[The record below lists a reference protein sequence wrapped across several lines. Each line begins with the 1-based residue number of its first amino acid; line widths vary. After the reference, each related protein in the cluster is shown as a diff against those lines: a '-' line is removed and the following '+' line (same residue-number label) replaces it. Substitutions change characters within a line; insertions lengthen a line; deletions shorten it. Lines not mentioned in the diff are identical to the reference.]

1 MALRSCLKQNA
12 AHEDALQALLESSN
26 SWINPNQVY
35 LEAAYHLGE
44 LGFIQLKEHYFIKC
58 ANPLDAL
65 DFGNLINP
73 DCENKIAIAD
83 DFDESCDDLM
93 CEECGRYILPITHQK
108 QRFHVVS
115 LSLQKQ
121 AILQWLEAELK
132 EFTFKNQSAG
142 VYHVLLDNGFVT
154 VILPDFID
162 NPSYLAVD
170 KLKTQPTLII
180 TLRKTLPHLP
190 LDITTIR
197 LSDLMSERLS
207 LQQGLH
213 MAMDHGVPKEIPNVS
228 RQILPFVSL
237 HQAKMAE
244 KPITYSITIDSE
256 GIFVGG
262 IHVIGKQAPSR
273 IQIFRILLEQYW
285 RDFEEGKPKEMH
297 TPLNLHQIAE
307 RLEPHMGLIDDLEQQ
322 IRRPLNKMQKA
333 IEETLAKELGVNIKR
348 DDIIQTLGWPGFKK
362 QEYGYRLNP
371 FTLIFTKHS

>member
-12 AHEDALQALLESSN
+12 AHEDVLQALLESSN

-35 LEAAYHLGE
+35 LEAAHHLGE

-121 AILQWLEAELK
+121 AIVQWFEVELR
-132 EFTFKNQSAG
+132 ELVFKNPSAG

-162 NPSYLAVD
+162 NPSYFAVD
-170 KLKTQPTLII
+170 KLKAQPTLII

-190 LDITTIR
+190 LDITTIK

-213 MAMDHGVPKEIPNVS
+213 MAIEHGLPREIPNVS

-237 HQAKMAE
+237 HQPKMVG
-244 KPITYSITIDSE
+244 KPITYSITIDSD

-262 IHVIGKQAPSR
+262 VHVIGKQAPSR

-297 TPLNLHQIAE
+297 TPLNLNQIAE

-333 IEETLAKELGVNIKR
+333 IEETLATELGVNIKR

-371 FTLIFTKHS
+371 FNLVFTK

>member
-65 DFGNLINP
+65 DFDNLINP

-93 CEECGRYILPITHQK
+93 CEECGRYILPISHQK
-108 QRFHVVS
+108 QRFHVVY

-142 VYHVLLDNGFVT
+142 VYHILLDSGFVT
-154 VILPDFID
+154 MILPDFID

-170 KLKTQPTLII
+170 RLKAQPTLII

-228 RQILPFVSL
+228 KQILPFVSL
-237 HQAKMAE
+237 HQPKLAE

-262 IHVIGKQAPSR
+262 INV
-273 IQIFRILLEQYW
+273 Y
-285 RDFEEGKPKEMH
+285 
-297 TPLNLHQIAE
+297 
-307 RLEPHMGLIDDLEQQ
+307 
-322 IRRPLNKMQKA
+322 
-333 IEETLAKELGVNIKR
+333 
-348 DDIIQTLGWPGFKK
+348 
-362 QEYGYRLNP
+362 
-371 FTLIFTKHS
+371 

>member
-65 DFGNLINP
+65 DFDHLINP

-142 VYHVLLDNGFVT
+142 VYHVLLNSGFVT
-154 VILPDFID
+154 MILPDFID

-170 KLKTQPTLII
+170 RLKAQPTLII
-180 TLRKTLPHLP
+180 TLRKILPHLP

-197 LSDLMSERLS
+197 LSDLMSERMS

-213 MAMDHGVPKEIPNVS
+213 MAIEHGVPKEIPNIS

-237 HQAKMAE
+237 HQP
-244 KPITYSITIDSE
+244 KPAALPATYSITIDSE

-285 RDFEEGKPKEMH
+285 RDFEEGKPKKMH

-371 FTLIFTKHS
+371 FKLVFTK

>member
-65 DFGNLINP
+65 DFDHLINP

-83 DFDESCDDLM
+83 DFDESCDDLV

-121 AILQWLEAELK
+121 AILQWLESELK
-132 EFTFKNQSAG
+132 KFTFKNQSSG
-142 VYHVLLDNGFVT
+142 VYHILLDSGFVT
-154 VILPDFID
+154 MILPDFID
-162 NPSYLAVD
+162 NPSCLAVD
-170 KLKTQPTLII
+170 KLKAQPTLIV

-207 LQQGLH
+207 LKQGLH

-228 RQILPFVSL
+228 KQILPFVSL
-237 HQAKMAE
+237 HQPKLAE

-262 IHVIGKQAPSR
+262 INVIGKQAPSR

-297 TPLNLHQIAE
+297 TPLNLNQIAE

-322 IRRPLNKMQKA
+322 IRRPLNKMQKT

-371 FTLIFTKHS
+371 FNLVFTK

>member
-1 MALRSCLKQNA
+1 MQWFEVELR
-12 AHEDALQALLESSN
+12 
-26 SWINPNQVY
+26 
-35 LEAAYHLGE
+35 E
-44 LGFIQLKEHYFIKC
+44 L
-58 ANPLDAL
+58 
-65 DFGNLINP
+65 
-73 DCENKIAIAD
+73 
-83 DFDESCDDLM
+83 
-93 CEECGRYILPITHQK
+93 
-108 QRFHVVS
+108 V
-115 LSLQKQ
+115 
-121 AILQWLEAELK
+121 
-132 EFTFKNQSAG
+132 FKNPSAG

-162 NPSYLAVD
+162 NPSYLGVD
-170 KLKTQPTLII
+170 RIKAQPTLII
-180 TLRKTLPHLP
+180 ALRKTLPHLP

-197 LSDLMSERLS
+197 LSDLMSEKCS

-213 MAMDHGVPKEIPNVS
+213 MAMEHGVPKEIPNVS

-237 HQAKMAE
+237 HQPKLAE

-307 RLEPHMGLIDDLEQQ
+307 RLEPQMGLIDDLEQQ

-371 FTLIFTKHS
+371 FTLVFTQ

>member
-12 AHEDALQALLESSN
+12 AHEDVLQALLESSN

-65 DFGNLINP
+65 DFDNLINP
-73 DCENKIAIAD
+73 DCENKIVIAD

-142 VYHVLLDNGFVT
+142 IYHVLLDSGFVT
-154 VILPDFID
+154 IILPDFID

-170 KLKTQPTLII
+170 RLKAQPTLIV

-197 LSDLMSERLS
+197 LSDFINGNLS
-207 LQQGLH
+207 LKQGLDL
-213 MAMDHGVPKEIPNVS
+213 AIEHGIPKEIPNVS
-228 RQILPFVSL
+228 RQILPFVPL
-237 HQAKMAE
+237 RTAKPLAL
-244 KPITYSITIDSE
+244 PATYSITIDSE

-262 IHVIGKQAPSR
+262 VHVIGKQAPSR

-285 RDFEEGKPKEMH
+285 RDFEEGKPKKMH

-371 FTLIFTKHS
+371 FTLVFTK

>member
-35 LEAAYHLGE
+35 LEAAHHLGQ

-65 DFGNLINP
+65 DFDHLINP

-83 DFDESCDDLM
+83 DFDESCDDLV

-121 AILQWLEAELK
+121 AILQWLESELK
-132 EFTFKNQSAG
+132 KFTFKNQSSG

-162 NPSYLAVD
+162 KPSYLAVD
-170 KLKTQPTLII
+170 RLKAQPTLII

-207 LQQGLH
+207 LKQGLH

-228 RQILPFVSL
+228 KQILPFVSL
-237 HQAKMAE
+237 HQPKLAE

-262 IHVIGKQAPSR
+262 INVIGKQAPSR

-297 TPLNLHQIAE
+297 TPLNLNQIAE

-322 IRRPLNKMQKA
+322 IRRPLNKMQKT

-371 FTLIFTKHS
+371 FNLVFTK

>member
-26 SWINPNQVY
+26 SCINPNQVY
-35 LEAAYHLGE
+35 LEAAHHLGE

-65 DFGNLINP
+65 DFDNLINP

-93 CEECGRYILPITHQK
+93 CEECGRYILPISHQK

-121 AILQWLEAELK
+121 AIVEWFEAELR
-132 EFTFKNQSAG
+132 ELIFKNPGAG
-142 VYHVLLDNGFVT
+142 VYHVLLDSGFVT

-170 KLKTQPTLII
+170 RIKAQPTLII

-190 LDITTIR
+190 LDVHAIK
-197 LSDLMSERLS
+197 LSDFINGNLS
-207 LQQGLH
+207 LKEGLD
-213 MAMDHGVPKEIPNVS
+213 MTMEHGVPKEIPNVS

-237 HQAKMAE
+237 YKT
-244 KPITYSITIDSE
+244 KPLALPATYSITIYSD

-307 RLEPHMGLIDDLEQQ
+307 RLEPYMGLIDDLEQQ

-371 FTLIFTKHS
+371 FNLVFTK

>member
-1 MALRSCLKQNA
+1 MQV
-12 AHEDALQALLESSN
+12 LLESSN

-35 LEAAYHLGE
+35 LEAAHHLGE

-65 DFGNLINP
+65 DFDSLINP

-121 AILQWLEAELK
+121 TILHWLEAKLK
-132 EFTFKNQSAG
+132 EFTFKNQSTG
-142 VYHVLLDNGFVT
+142 IYHILLDSGFMT

-162 NPSYLAVD
+162 NPSYLAID
-170 KLKTQPTLII
+170 CIKAQPKLII

-213 MAMDHGVPKEIPNVS
+213 MAIEHGIPKEMLNLS

-244 KPITYSITIDSE
+244 KPITYSITI
-256 GIFVGG
+256 
-262 IHVIGKQAPSR
+262 
-273 IQIFRILLEQYW
+273 
-285 RDFEEGKPKEMH
+285 
-297 TPLNLHQIAE
+297 
-307 RLEPHMGLIDDLEQQ
+307 
-322 IRRPLNKMQKA
+322 RPLA
-333 IEETLAKELGVNIKR
+333 
-348 DDIIQTLGWPGFKK
+348 
-362 QEYGYRLNP
+362 
-371 FTLIFTKHS
+371 

>member
-35 LEAAYHLGE
+35 LEAAHHLGQ
-44 LGFIQLKEHYFIKC
+44 LGFIQIKEHYFIKC

-121 AILQWLEAELK
+121 TIVQWFEAELR
-132 EFTFKNQSAG
+132 EFVFKNQSAG
-142 VYHVLLDNGFVT
+142 VYHVLLDSGFVT
-154 VILPDFID
+154 IILPDFLD

-170 KLKTQPTLII
+170 RMKAQPTLII
-180 TLRKTLPHLP
+180 TLRKILPHLP
-190 LDITTIR
+190 LDITTIK
-197 LSDLMSERLS
+197 LLDVMSERLS
-207 LQQGLH
+207 LQQSLH
-213 MAMDHGVPKEIPNVS
+213 RAIEHGVPKEIPNVS
-228 RQILPFVSL
+228 RQVLPFVSL
-237 HQAKMAE
+237 HRPNMTE
-244 KPITYSITIDSE
+244 KPTTYSIAIGSE

-262 IHVIGKQAPSR
+262 VHVIGKQAPSR

-371 FTLIFTKHS
+371 FNLVFTK

>member
-1 MALRSCLKQNA
+1 MALRSCPKQNA

-35 LEAAYHLGE
+35 LEAAYHLGQ

-58 ANPLDAL
+58 ANPLDVL
-65 DFGNLINP
+65 DFDSLINP
-73 DCENKIAIAD
+73 DCENKIPIPD
-83 DFDESCDDLM
+83 DFDESCDDLI
-93 CEECGRYILPITHQK
+93 CEECGRYILPITQQK

-115 LSLQKQ
+115 LYLQKQ
-121 AILQWLEAELK
+121 AILQWLEVELK
-132 EFTFKNQSAG
+132 EFVFKNQSAG
-142 VYHVLLDNGFVT
+142 VYHILLDSGFVT
-154 VILPDFID
+154 MILPDFID
-162 NPSYLAVD
+162 NPSYLALER
-170 KLKTQPTLII
+170 LKAQPTLIV

-190 LDITTIR
+190 VDIPTIR
-197 LSDLMSERLS
+197 LSDLMSGKLS
-207 LQQGLH
+207 LQQGLDV
-213 MAMDHGVPKEIPNVS
+213 AIEHGVPKDIPNIS
-228 RQILPFVSL
+228 RQILPFMSL
-237 HQAKMAE
+237 HTP
-244 KPITYSITIDSE
+244 KPAVLPATYSITIDSE

-285 RDFEEGKPKEMH
+285 RDFEEGKPKDMH

-333 IEETLAKELGVNIKR
+333 IEETLAKELGSNIKR

-371 FTLIFTKHS
+371 FNLVFTK

>member
-12 AHEDALQALLESSN
+12 AHEDALQALLEASN
-26 SWINPNQVY
+26 SWINPNQIY
-35 LEAAYHLGE
+35 LEAAYHLGQ

-65 DFGNLINP
+65 DFDGLINP
-73 DCENKIAIAD
+73 DCENKIPIHD
-83 DFDESCDDLM
+83 DFDESCDDLI
-93 CEECGRYILPITHQK
+93 CEECGRYILPITQQK

-121 AILQWLEAELK
+121 AIVQWFEAEL
-132 EFTFKNQSAG
+132 EDFTFKNQSAG
-142 VYHVLLDNGFVT
+142 VYHVLLDSGFLT
-154 VILPDFID
+154 IILPDFID
-162 NPSYLAVD
+162 NPSCLAVD
-170 KLKTQPTLII
+170 KLKAQPTLII
-180 TLRKTLPHLP
+180 TLRKSLSYLP

-213 MAMDHGVPKEIPNVS
+213 MAIEHGVPKEIPNVS
-228 RQILPFVSL
+228 RQILPFISL
-237 HQAKMAE
+237 HQPKIAE

-371 FTLIFTKHS
+371 FNLVFTK

>member
-1 MALRSCLKQNA
+1 MALRSWYAQNA
-12 AHEDALQALLESSN
+12 AHEDALQALLEGRY
-26 SWINPNQVY
+26 SWIKPNQIY
-35 LEAAYHLGE
+35 LEAAYHLGQ

-65 DFGNLINP
+65 DFDGLINP
-73 DCENKIAIAD
+73 DCENKIPIPD
-83 DFDESCDDLM
+83 DFDESCDDLI
-93 CEECGRYILPITHQK
+93 CEECGRYILPITQQK

-121 AILQWLEAELK
+121 AIVQWFEAELR
-132 EFTFKNQSAG
+132 EFVFKNQSAG
-142 VYHVLLDNGFVT
+142 VYHVLLDSGFVT
-154 VILPDFID
+154 MVLPDFID
-162 NPSYLAVD
+162 NPSYLAID
-170 KLKTQPTLII
+170 RIKAQPTLII
-180 TLRKTLPHLP
+180 TLRKSLPHLP
-190 LDITTIR
+190 IDITTIR

-213 MAMDHGVPKEIPNVS
+213 MAMEHGIPKEIPNVS
-228 RQILPFVSL
+228 RQILPFIPL
-237 HQAKMAE
+237 HQPKIAE

-285 RDFEEGKPKEMH
+285 RDFEEGKPKDMH

-307 RLEPHMGLIDDLEQQ
+307 CLEPHMGLIDDLEQQ

-371 FTLIFTKHS
+371 FNLVFTK

>member
-12 AHEDALQALLESSN
+12 AHEDVLQALLESSN

-35 LEAAYHLGE
+35 LEAAHHLGE

-65 DFGNLINP
+65 DFDNLINP

-83 DFDESCDDLM
+83 DFDESCDDLV

-121 AILQWLEAELK
+121 AILQWLESELK
-132 EFTFKNQSAG
+132 KFTFKNQSSG

-162 NPSYLAVD
+162 KPSYLAVD
-170 KLKTQPTLII
+170 RLKAQPTLII

-207 LQQGLH
+207 LKQGLH

-228 RQILPFVSL
+228 KQILPFVSL
-237 HQAKMAE
+237 HQPKLAE

-262 IHVIGKQAPSR
+262 INVIGKQAPSR

-297 TPLNLHQIAE
+297 TPLNLNQIAE

-322 IRRPLNKMQKA
+322 IRRPLNKMQKT

-371 FTLIFTKHS
+371 FNLVFTK

>member
-12 AHEDALQALLESSN
+12 AHEDVLQALLESSN

-35 LEAAYHLGE
+35 LEAAHHLGE

-65 DFGNLINP
+65 DFDNLINP

-121 AILQWLEAELK
+121 AIVQWFEVELR
-132 EFTFKNQSAG
+132 ELVFKNPSAG

-162 NPSYLAVD
+162 NPSYLGVD
-170 KLKTQPTLII
+170 RIKAQPTLII
-180 TLRKTLPHLP
+180 ALRKTLPHLP

-197 LSDLMSERLS
+197 LSDLMSEKCS

-213 MAMDHGVPKEIPNVS
+213 MAMEHGVPKEIPNVS

-237 HQAKMAE
+237 HQPKLAE

-362 QEYGYRLNP
+362 Q
-371 FTLIFTKHS
+371 IAS